1 MSFPAANG
9 SKNKAL
15 LLVLVLLLLRP
26 FGNLSLAYGMR
37 HTLTVLSASPVPYLA
52 AMLNPFVAVGI
63 LMLIGSLLVRMALL
77 SVADLS
83 YVLPL
88 TATGYVI
95 SVMLGWI
102 FLKEQ
107 VSSAHWLG
115 TLLVFAGA
123 SFVGSTNAD
132 TTDDQA
138 ANSTDRHS

>member
-1 MSFPAANG
+1 
-9 SKNKAL
+9 
-15 LLVLVLLLLRP
+15 
-26 FGNLSLAYGMR
+26 
-37 HTLTVLSASPVPYLA
+37 
-52 AMLNPFVAVGI
+52 
-63 LMLIGSLLVRMALL
+63 MLIGSLLVRMALL

-107 VSSAHWLG
+107 VNSAHWLG
-115 TLLVFAGA
+115 TFLVFAGA

-132 TTDDQA
+132 TTDDKA
-138 ANSTDRHS
+138 LNSTNRHS